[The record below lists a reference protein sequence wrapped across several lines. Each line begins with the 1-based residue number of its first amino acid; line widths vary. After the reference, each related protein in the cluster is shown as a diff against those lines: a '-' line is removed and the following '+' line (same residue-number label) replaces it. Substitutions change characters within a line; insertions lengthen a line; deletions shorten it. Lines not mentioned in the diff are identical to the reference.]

1 MAKKI
6 ILDVDPGHDDA
17 LAILLAIASPTIDI
31 QLVSVVAG
39 NQTLDRTLRN
49 ALAVVSVSGARHIP
63 VAVGMARPLIR
74 PQIVAGDIHGQTGLD
89 GPPLPEVTLQPAPE
103 HAVDLIIRTLRQG
116 DGDIW
121 LVPTGPLTNIAMA
134 MRIAPDILAKIKGI
148 VLMGGAIDFGNTT
161 PAAEFNI
168 LCDPEAAHIVFTSGV
183 PLTMIG
189 LDVSHQTQ
197 ALPAR
202 RARIAAIGTPMAA
215 LVGAWIDYFG
225 DRYREVFGFAGPPL
239 HDPIT
244 VAELI
249 HPGLVRTEPMHVE
262 IDLSGGPSY
271 GRTLC
276 DRLHATGKP
285 TNADVGVGI
294 DVDAFWD
301 ILVDAIATYP

>member
-1 MAKKI
+1 MKKI

-17 LAILLAIASPTIDI
+17 LAILLAIASPDIDL

-63 VAVGMARPLIR
+63 VAAGMARPLVR

-116 DGDIW
+116 EGDIW
-121 LVPTGPLTNIAMA
+121 LVPTGPLTNIAVA
-134 MRIAPDILAKIKGI
+134 IRLAPDILAKIEGI

-168 LCDPEAAHIVFTSGV
+168 LSDPEAAHIVFSSGV

-197 ALPAR
+197 ALPER

-215 LVGAWIDYFG
+215 LAGAWIDFFG

-249 HPGLVRTEPMHVE
+249 RPGLVRTEPMHVE

-276 DRLHATGKP
+276 DRLHTTAKSA
-285 TNADVGVGI
+285 NANVGVGI
-294 DVDAFWD
+294 DVDAFWS

>member
-1 MAKKI
+1 MVKKI

-17 LAILLAIASPTIDI
+17 LAILLAIASPDIDL
-31 QLVSVVAG
+31 QLISVVAG

-49 ALAVVSVSGARHIP
+49 ALAVVSVSGARNIP
-63 VAVGMARPLIR
+63 VAAGMARPLVR

-116 DGDIW
+116 EGDIW

-134 MRIAPDILAKIKGI
+134 IRLAPDILAKIEGI
-148 VLMGGAIDFGNTT
+148 ALMGGAIDFGNTT

-168 LCDPEAAHIVFTSGV
+168 LSDPEAAHIVFSSGV

-197 ALPAR
+197 ALPER

-215 LVGAWIDYFG
+215 LAGAWIDYFG

-249 HPGLVRTEPMHVE
+249 RPGLVRTEPMHVE

-285 TNADVGVGI
+285 TNANVGVGI
-294 DVDAFWD
+294 DVDAFWS
-301 ILVDAIATYP
+301 ILVDAIATYH